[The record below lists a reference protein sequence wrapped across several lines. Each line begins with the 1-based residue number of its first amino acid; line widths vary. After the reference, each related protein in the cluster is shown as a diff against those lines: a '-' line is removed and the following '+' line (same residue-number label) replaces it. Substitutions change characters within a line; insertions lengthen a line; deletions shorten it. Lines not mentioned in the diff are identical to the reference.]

1 MDSSVKRRT
10 CVAALAM
17 SASGPVGWH
26 GSVGEMRRRMTTRQ
40 NAARETAT
48 GAVRETGAARKTAT
62 GAARATGAERKTAT
76 GAVRE
81 TGAARKTATG
91 AHGCDICLALPRHA
105 GSDQECHPA
114 SPQERQSS
122 FSSGSGRA

>member
-1 MDSSVKRRT
+1 MEPSVKRRT

-40 NAARETAT
+40 NAVRETAT
-48 GAVRETGAARKTAT
+48 EAVRETGAV
-62 GAARATGAERKTAT
+62 RKTAT

-114 SPQERQSS
+114 SPQERQSG
-122 FSSGSGRA
+122 FSLGSGRA